1 MLLFRSLVF
10 NVVLVISALITGTV
24 VAVLGIAPYRFRHA
38 FLMSWVDFILGA
50 LRLICGLGF
59 EVRGKENVPDEN
71 MVAYIKHQSSWE
83 TIAQLKLFPK
93 QSIVIKRSLLFI
105 PAVGWGLFSI
115 RSIAINRS
123 KGHSAVAQVVSK
135 GKKRLADGF
144 WVMIF
149 PEGTRMA
156 PGKTR
161 RYGISGA
168 LLAKEAG
175 TLIVPVAHNAGDYWP
190 RRGFTKKP
198 GIIQVRIGPPIS
210 TADKNPREINDEA
223 QTWIESQMREIS
235 VAYKLMTED

>member
-24 VAVLGIAPYRFRHA
+24 VALLGIAPYRFRYA
-38 FLMSWVDFILGA
+38 FLMGWVDFILGA
-50 LRLICGLGF
+50 LRRICRLDF
-59 EVRGKENVPDEN
+59 EVQGQENIPEESTV
-71 MVAYIKHQSSWE
+71 VYIKHQSSWE

-93 QSIVIKRSLLFI
+93 QSIVIKLSLLFV

-123 KGHSAVAQVVSK
+123 KGQSAVAQVISK
-135 GKKRLADGF
+135 GKKRLAEGF

-156 PGKTR
+156 PAETR

-175 TLIVPVAHNAGDYWP
+175 KSIVPVAHNAGDYWP
-190 RRGFTKKP
+190 RRGFKKKP
-198 GIIQVRIGPPIS
+198 GTVQVRIGPPIS
-210 TADKNPREINDEA
+210 TAGKDPREINDEA
-223 QTWIESQMREIS
+223 QTWIETQMQEIS
-235 VAYKLMTED
+235 TAYRLKTED

>member
-10 NVVLVISALITGTV
+10 NFVLLISALLTGTV
-24 VAVLGIAPYRFRHA
+24 VALLGIAPYRFRYA

-50 LRLICGLGF
+50 LHRICGLDF
-59 EVRGKENVPDEN
+59 EVQGHENISAEN

-93 QSIVIKRSLLFI
+93 QSIVLKLSLLFI
-105 PAVGWGLFSI
+105 PAVDWGLFSL

-123 KGHSAVAQVVSK
+123 KGQSAVAQVVSK

-144 WVMIF
+144 WVTIF

-156 PGKTR
+156 PGQTR

-175 TLIVPVAHNAGDYWP
+175 TSIVPVAHNAGDYWP
-190 RRGFTKKP
+190 RRGFRKKP
-198 GIIQVRIGPPIS
+198 GTIQVRIGPPIS
-210 TADKNPREINDEA
+210 TAGKDPREINDEA
-223 QTWIESQMREIS
+223 QAWIETQMLEIS
-235 VAYKLMTED
+235 VGYRLKAED

>member
-10 NVVLVISALITGTV
+10 NFVLLISALLTGTV
-24 VAVLGIAPYRFRHA
+24 VALLGIAPYRFRYA

-50 LRLICGLGF
+50 LHRICGLDF
-59 EVRGKENVPDEN
+59 EVQGHENISAEN

-93 QSIVIKRSLLFI
+93 QSIVLKLSLLFI
-105 PAVGWGLFSI
+105 PAVGWGLFSL

-123 KGHSAVAQVVSK
+123 KGQSAVAQVVSK

-144 WVMIF
+144 WVTIF

-156 PGKTR
+156 PGQTR

-175 TLIVPVAHNAGDYWP
+175 TSIVPVAHNAGDYWP
-190 RRGFTKKP
+190 RRGFRKKP
-198 GIIQVRIGPPIS
+198 GTIQVRIGLPIS
-210 TADKNPREINDEA
+210 TAGKDPREINDEA
-223 QTWIESQMREIS
+223 QAWIETQMREIS
-235 VAYKLMTED
+235 VGYRLKSED

>member
-10 NVVLVISALITGTV
+10 NFVLLISALLTGTV
-24 VAVLGIAPYRFRHA
+24 VALLGIAPYRFRYA

-50 LRLICGLGF
+50 LHRICGLDF
-59 EVRGKENVPDEN
+59 EVQGHENISAEN

-93 QSIVIKRSLLFI
+93 QSIVLKLSLLFI
-105 PAVGWGLFSI
+105 PAVGWGLFSL

-123 KGHSAVAQVVSK
+123 KGQSAVAQVVSK

-144 WVMIF
+144 WVTIF

-156 PGKTR
+156 PGQTR

-175 TLIVPVAHNAGDYWP
+175 TSIVPVAHNAGDYWP
-190 RRGFTKKP
+190 RRGFRKKP
-198 GIIQVRIGPPIS
+198 GTIQVRIGPPIS
-210 TADKNPREINDEA
+210 TAGKDPREINDEA
-223 QTWIESQMREIS
+223 QAWIETQMREIS
-235 VAYKLMTED
+235 VGYRLKSED